1 MLMGSVAGAVEV
13 IENVVRP
20 LSPQVIVPGHGDV
33 CGPEAIDDLHRA
45 YADLDAAL
53 ERGAKLDTAA
63 VFLDMVTYNGG
74 KPLSCHA

>member
-1 MLMGSVAGAVEV
+1 MGSVAGAVEV
-13 IENVVRP
+13 LTGLIKP
-20 LSPQVIVPGHGDV
+20 LGAATIVPGHGDV